1 MSIRINKVIK
11 EFNVGLQ
18 TVVDVLASKG
28 YEVRPVPSEK
38 ISEDQYEL
46 LRKEFGADKELRDEA
61 AQMIQSRQKGKEQ
74 KEAKKQSA
82 RQVVE

>member
-1 MSIRINKVIK
+1 MSIRINKIIK

-46 LRKEFGADKELRDEA
+46 LRKEFGADNGSELFKAFCDGIGIQMQVA
-61 AQMIQSRQKGKEQ
+61 AI
-74 KEAKKQSA
+74 
-82 RQVVE
+82 